1 MKGLIVAAALLPSVA
16 LAQAEELENPGKV
29 AAVQERLYRMNQELS
44 LGVGTLPLDAFYKG
58 FGPQVTYTFHF
69 TDTFA
74 WQVGRGMYSYAAPT
88 SLRTQLERDFGV
100 LPTAFVTVQWMV
112 GSDLVWS
119 PIYGKTSFLNQSVL
133 HFEAFAMIGGTLI
146 KTTQSFRPALDL
158 GVGVRVFTSRFV
170 SYRLDITN
178 NVCIPLR
185 FPVVDILNV
194 PTIILSV
201 ALNFGS
207 PE

>member
-1 MKGLIVAAALLPSVA
+1 MKALLVAAALLPSVA

-29 AAVQERLYRMNQELS
+29 AAVQERLFRMNQELS
-44 LGVGTLPLDAFYKG
+44 LGIGTLPLDAFYKG

-74 WQVGRGMYSYAAPT
+74 WQIGRGMYSYAAST
-88 SLRTQLERDFGV
+88 SLRQQLEREFGV
-100 LPTAFVTVQWMV
+100 LPTQFDTVQWMA

-146 KTTQSFRPALDL
+146 KTSQAFRPALDL

-178 NVCIPLR
+178 NVCIPLK
-185 FPVVDILNV
+185 FPVVNVLNV